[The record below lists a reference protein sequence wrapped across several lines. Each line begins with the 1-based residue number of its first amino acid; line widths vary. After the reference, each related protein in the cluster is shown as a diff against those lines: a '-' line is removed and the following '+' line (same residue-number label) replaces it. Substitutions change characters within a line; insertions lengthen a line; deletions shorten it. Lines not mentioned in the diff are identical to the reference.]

1 MQTILSYGLG
11 VDSSAILLRWLEDP
25 PSRPCPLEDLIVITA
40 QTGDEYADTRRD
52 IETHILPRLRAHQ
65 VRFVQVARSGRRQ
78 EEGITVLDD
87 SRAATH
93 LHIEGHYKLSDELRA
108 AGTVPQFA
116 GEHIC
121 SLKFKAWVIE
131 TWLQQHVGDSS
142 RHAFGYNA
150 EETRRI
156 AKSDAAFARRIAFG
170 FNSEEAKRVQKAVAY
185 DNAIRQSFYP
195 LMEWGWNRA
204 TCIDYLRQ
212 KLGVLWQKSSCV
224 YCPFNALKPEA
235 IDRHKN
241 HPDQVGDALM
251 LERVSLSLN
260 PRGRLYRDQSLLSI
274 TDSSGNELALDRY
287 RVKLEE
293 SQWAVYRVRR
303 IYQAGKDKLGAI
315 SPNKK
320 GHVLRAVEQLTPSL
334 EAQAAAEM
342 LNQLARGSDQTVHE
356 NGITYMYRLRCG
368 TTFPTREEFLVALP
382 AVVESKARHGL
393 DWFEEKWDA
402 PQRMLFG

>member
-1 MQTILSYGLG
+1 MQ
-11 VDSSAILLRWLEDP
+11 
-25 PSRPCPLEDLIVITA
+25 
-40 QTGDEYADTRRD
+40 
-52 IETHILPRLRAHQ
+52 
-65 VRFVQVARSGRRQ
+65 
-78 EEGITVLDD
+78 
-87 SRAATH
+87 
-93 LHIEGHYKLSDELRA
+93 LHIEGRYKLSDELRA

-131 TWLQQHVGDSS
+131 TWLEQHIGDPS

-150 EETRRI
+150 EETKRV

-170 FNSEEAKRVQKAVAY
+170 FNSEEAKRVLKAVAY
-185 DNAIRQSFYP
+185 DTPKRQSFYP
-195 LMEWGWNRA
+195 LVDWEWNRS
-204 TCIDYLRQ
+204 TCIDYLRET
-212 KLGVLWQKSSCV
+212 LGVEWQKSSCV

-235 IDRHKN
+235 IERHKR

-274 TDSSGNELALDRY
+274 TDSHGNELALDRY
-287 RVKLEE
+287 RAKLEE

-320 GHVLRAVEQLTPSL
+320 GHVLRAVEQLTPL
-334 EAQAAAEM
+334 LGAQAAADT
-342 LNQLARGSDQTVHE
+342 LNQLAGDSNQPVEEH
-356 NGITYMYRLRCG
+356 GITYFYRHRCEA
-368 TTFPTREEFLVALP
+368 TFPTREEFLVALP

-393 DWFEEKWDA
+393 DWFEEKWGR
-402 PQRMLFG
+402 QRRESTTRIVRDSRTGNSSPTADGRDRS